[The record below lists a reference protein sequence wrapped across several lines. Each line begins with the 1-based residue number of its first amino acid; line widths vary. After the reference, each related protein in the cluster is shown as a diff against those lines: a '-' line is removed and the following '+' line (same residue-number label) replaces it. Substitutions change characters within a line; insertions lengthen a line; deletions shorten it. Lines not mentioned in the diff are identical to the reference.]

1 MAKNVCLLWHLW
13 CHKCFLG
20 RQLTEPQCTQ
30 SFILHYIC
38 SLLCIAGNCHLS
50 CSMSHSSS
58 GTTSFCEEARRM
70 TWMWIDPC
78 VKWLCQFNL
87 HQIATS
93 QNHLETIHFTATD
106 VCLTAK
112 HSNFM
117 VFSNIWHQP
126 LPGGVQN
133 DRCLLSVFFQHIKQS
148 RLSEL

>member
-1 MAKNVCLLWHLW
+1 MAKKNVCLLWHLW

-30 SFILHYIC
+30 SFLLHYIC
-38 SLLCIAGNCHLS
+38 SLLHCWELS
-50 CSMSHSSS
+50 SVLFHVAQQLWN
-58 GTTSFCEEARRM
+58 FCEEARRM
-70 TWMWIDPC
+70 TWMSIDPC

-93 QNHLETIHFTATD
+93 QNHLETIHFTATN
-106 VCLTAK
+106 VSLTVK